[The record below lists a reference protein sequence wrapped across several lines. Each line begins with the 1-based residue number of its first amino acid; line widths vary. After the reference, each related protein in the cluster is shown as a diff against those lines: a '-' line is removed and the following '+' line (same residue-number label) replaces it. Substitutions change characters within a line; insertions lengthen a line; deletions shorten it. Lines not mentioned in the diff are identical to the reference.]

1 VAVFVLTDEKYVS
14 YPNERRKI
22 MAEVKMKVRRSD
34 DGVEVAF
41 DWSIILE
48 IIKLIIELLKDRKD
62 DDTGPTV
69 NT

>member
-1 VAVFVLTDEKYVS
+1 
-14 YPNERRKI
+14 